1 MSHEARRNKTN
12 NNNDDNHRAVPNN
25 KAKKRKRQ
33 RERKPTETKHSQLTV
48 KANLESRH
56 TILHFS
62 HNRLLF
68 LVQFIHT
75 EKKNKIT
82 HLTLSSQHS
91 LLFTPRADFV
101 HGYSSSFCSFL
112 AHSLTFLIPM
122 CSQFCFVFSFNFR
135 FSISDSIP
143 FHIYFVFLTIVLFTP
158 LFSP

>member
-1 MSHEARRNKTN
+1 MKLEETKLTTTTEQSPTTKRRREK
-12 NNNDDNHRAVPNN
+12 D
-25 KAKKRKRQ
+25 
-33 RERKPTETKHSQLTV
+33 RERETQQKRNTANSQSKPTQ
-48 KANLESRH
+48 NPH
-56 TILHFS
+56 TPFYIS
-62 HNRLLF
+62 VTTDYCF
-68 LVQFIHT
+68 LSNSYTQ
-75 EKKNKIT
+75 KKKTKIT

-91 LLFTPRADFV
+91 LLFTPRADSV

-143 FHIYFVFLTIVLFTP
+143 FHIYFVFLTIVLFTA

>member
-1 MSHEARRNKTN
+1 MKLEETKLTTITTTTTEQSPTTKRRREK
-12 NNNDDNHRAVPNN
+12 D
-25 KAKKRKRQ
+25 
-33 RERKPTETKHSQLTV
+33 RERENQQKRNTANSQSKPTQSPDTPFYISVT
-48 KANLESRH
+48 
-56 TILHFS
+56 TDYC
-62 HNRLLF
+62 F
-68 LVQFIHT
+68 LSNSYTQ
-75 EKKNKIT
+75 KKKTKIT

-91 LLFTPRADFV
+91 LLFTPRADSV